1 MTVTI
6 RQRASLLARQIG
18 VLRYVEYARFVK
30 SVLLHY
36 PSNRAFRREMRGM
49 KMPPLWVAY
58 DAFNNLN
65 LRNLYAEGREQAGI
79 VAEMIDRHAP
89 ARRRAGDTLRVL
101 EWGCGPGRVIQH
113 MPSLLVRPGLAV
125 FGTDYNPASVAWCQR
140 NLPSIH
146 FSNNGLAPPL
156 PFPDASMD
164 VIYAISVFT
173 HLSEAMH
180 YSWMAELRRVLKPD
194 GILLATLHGNLVRS
208 KLTEREQTRFDRG
221 ELVVRGNVVEG
232 SRLYAAFHPDDFAEQ
247 RLFERMTIVAR
258 QEPFAP
264 HMRQTLWVARKP
276 VGERAEAAPVAIAP
290 ARRKQQAFSFDP
302 SERQAS

>member
-1 MTVTI
+1 MTVTL

-18 VLRYVEYARFVK
+18 VLRYIEYARFVK
-30 SVLLHY
+30 SVLRHHA
-36 PSNRAFRREMRGM
+36 SNRAFRREMRGM
-49 KMPPLWVAY
+49 MMPPLWVAY

-79 VAEMIDRHAP
+79 IAEMIDRHAP

-113 MPSLLVRPGLAV
+113 LPSLLARPGLEV
-125 FGTDYNPASVAWCQR
+125 FGTDYNPTSIAWCQR

-146 FSNNGLAPPL
+146 FSHNGLAPPL
-156 PFPDASMD
+156 PFPDTSMD

-180 YSWMAELRRVLKPD
+180 YSWMAELQRVLKPD
-194 GILLATLHGNLVRS
+194 GILMATLHGNGVRG
-208 KLTEREQTRFDRG
+208 KLTERERARFDRG

-232 SRLYAAFHPDDFAEQ
+232 SRLYAAFHPDEFAE
-247 RLFERMTIVAR
+247 RLLFDRMTVVAR

-264 HMRQTLWVARKP
+264 RMSQTLWVVRKA
-276 VGERAEAAPVAIAP
+276 VSEGAKATPVAISP
-290 ARRKQQAFSFDP
+290 ARRKQQAFGFEA